1 MNGTEF
7 DGVHKCEITQ
17 ATGYGCY
24 DPFELEWSSVVCKL
38 LGIPMKALP
47 KVLPTTSKQFG
58 RFQKYDLPIKAIC
71 GDANAAMIGE
81 GNVLVFSKL
90 ELPSNLFIWGS

>member
-24 DPFELEWSSVVCKL
+24 DTFELEWSSVVCKL

-58 RFQKYDLPIKAIC
+58 RFQKYDIPIKAIC

-81 GNVLVFSKL
+81 GKVLVFSKL
-90 ELPSNLFIWGS
+90 ELPSNLFIWGF